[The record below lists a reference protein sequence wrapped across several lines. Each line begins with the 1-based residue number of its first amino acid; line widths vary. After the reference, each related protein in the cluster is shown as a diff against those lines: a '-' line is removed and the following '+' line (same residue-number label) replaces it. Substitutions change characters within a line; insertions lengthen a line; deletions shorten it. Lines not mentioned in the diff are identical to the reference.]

1 LKDDVPARPKADAKD
16 DAPPFVHATAVVDAG
31 AVLGAGC
38 QVWHFCHVMAGA
50 RVGAGSALGQNVY
63 LGGAA
68 VVGQRCKIANNVS
81 LYDAVLLQDDV
92 FVGPSV
98 VFTNVKTPRAFVS
111 RKHAYQPTV
120 VERGASIGANATIV
134 CGHRLGA
141 YCLIGAGAVVTSDVL
156 PYALVTGVPARRRGW
171 VCRCGEKLP
180 AKGDREEL
188 SCATC
193 GDVYQLR
200 GERLTPQNRASQST
214 P

>member
-1 LKDDVPARPKADAKD
+1 LKDHVHADSKD
-16 DAPPFVHATAVVDAG
+16 EAPPFVHATAVVDAG

-63 LGGAA
+63 VGGAA
-68 VVGQRCKIANNVS
+68 VVGERCKIANNVS
-81 LYDAVLLQDDV
+81 LYDAVELQDDV
-92 FVGPSV
+92 FVGPAV

-120 VERGASIGANATIV
+120 VEQGASIGANATIV

-141 YCLIGAGAVVTSDVL
+141 YCLIGAGAVVTSDVP
-156 PYALVTGVPARRRGW
+156 PYALFTGVPARRSGW

-180 AKGDREEL
+180 ASGDGEEL
-188 SCATC
+188 SCAAC
-193 GDVYQLR
+193 GDVYRLR
-200 GERLTPQNRASQST
+200 GERLTPQKRTSQST